1 MKVYYDTISKRFIS
15 FSDCLNDL
23 NNRLLRGEKRKYDV
37 LVLDDTSE
45 FYLEKTKQ
53 NKIAKQISFFDNK
66 ESI

>member
-15 FSDCLNDL
+15 FGDCLNDL